1 MQEEWQMPLIEGAA
15 GLGLDL
21 KPVQARQ
28 LERYLRELLLWN
40 AAFNLIS
47 TKTTPE
53 KAIVHVLDCL
63 SVIPHVRSRGGPLLD
78 LGSGGGLP
86 AIPLKIVLPDLA
98 VCMVESTR
106 KKTSFLHQTI
116 RLLDLKGASVL
127 QERAELLGPE
137 HRGAYSVVISRATF
151 HLDRLLRI
159 GALFLAPD
167 GILIAMKGPRP
178 EEEIH
183 EAEQN
188 RALLSMAPP
197 AVFSILLPRGGGARS
212 VVIYRLAQGSSGGG
226 RK

>member
-1 MQEEWQMPLIEGAA
+1 MPLIEGAA
-15 GLGLDL
+15 ELGLDL
-21 KPVQARQ
+21 QPVQARQ

-63 SVIPHVRSRGGPLLD
+63 SVIPHVRGGGPLLD

-106 KKTSFLHQTI
+106 KKTSFLRQTV
-116 RLLDLKGASVL
+116 RLLDLKRISVL
-127 QERAELLGPE
+127 QERAELLDPE

-159 GALFLAPD
+159 GAPFLAPD

-183 EAEQN
+183 EAEPN
-188 RALLSMAPP
+188 RTLLGLAP
-197 AVFSILLPRGGGARS
+197 AVAHPIFLPRGGGART
-212 VVIYRLAQGSSGGG
+212 VVIYGFAQGSNGGG
-226 RK
+226 RN